1 MKKILIITDE
11 YPPRLGGAGIVAKTY
26 LESLKFS
33 YDLTLANA
41 SGASADTRYHF
52 KKRSIIWPFQYF
64 LLFKKLKLKQYDI
77 IILNDGPVQFAA
89 SLFFSSRLL
98 AKSIVIIHGIES
110 LTLRPSLLSN
120 LFNYNRRIE
129 RVYNKAKATIGV
141 SRYILQEAEQH
152 YAITTANKKVIYTPT
167 LIKKETVDRINFTLL
182 SVGRIELIKGFSCMY
197 NTFKH
202 LHTIDPRWTWTVIGD
217 GKYFHELKSKA
228 KFDGISG
235 SITFLGKISHEKL
248 AFYYSSHSVFL
259 SLPECLEA
267 FGLVYL
273 EAITCGLP
281 VVTYDR
287 FGPAEL
293 VKNIPACI
301 GVDFG
306 TSVEEISSAIL
317 STSEFCEKTIEL
329 EETEFSVKQFELNLS
344 EVFSEN

>member
-26 LESLKFS
+26 LESLKSS

-41 SGASADTRYHF
+41 SGVSVDAHYNF
-52 KKRSIIWPFQYF
+52 KKKSFIWPFQY
-64 LLFKKLKLKQYDI
+64 LALFKKLKLKQYDI

-98 AKSIVIIHGIES
+98 AKSIVIIHGIETLS
-110 LTLRPSLLSN
+110 LRPSLLSK
-120 LFNYNRRIE
+120 LFNYNGKIE

-152 YAITTANKKVIYTPT
+152 YVITTANKKVIYTPT
-167 LIKKETVDRINFTLL
+167 LIQKNNTERINFTLL
-182 SVGRIELIKGFSCMY
+182 SVGRIEYIKGFCRMY
-197 NTFKH
+197 SIFKY
-202 LHTIDPRWTWTVIGD
+202 LHTLDSRWTWTVIGD
-217 GKYFHELKSKA
+217 GKYLQELKSKA
-228 KFDGISG
+228 KLDSLSN
-235 SITFLGKISHEKL
+235 SITFLGKIAHDKL

-306 TSVEEISSAIL
+306 TSIEEITSAIL
-317 STSEFCEKTIEL
+317 SASEFCEKTIEL
-329 EETEFSVKQFELNLS
+329 EETEFSVKQFKLNVS
-344 EVFSEN
+344 EVFSES